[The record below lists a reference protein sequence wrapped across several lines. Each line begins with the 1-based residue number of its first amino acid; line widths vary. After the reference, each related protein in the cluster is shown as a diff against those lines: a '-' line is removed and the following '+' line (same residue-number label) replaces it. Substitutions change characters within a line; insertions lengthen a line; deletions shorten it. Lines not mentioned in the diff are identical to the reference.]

1 MRLTLLLLCLAL
13 PLSALAQ
20 SEADRAAIDAVY
32 ARFSEAYAQ
41 HDPNMVADL
50 YLDDARYLP
59 GSSDTPILEGR
70 DTIRSQFQF
79 LSGAR
84 ERGTAFDISFRF
96 VDRGIDG
103 DLAYDIGYYKLVAT
117 PAEGEPRTSVG
128 KFVTVLR
135 QSDDGRWRFVVDGYS
150 GAPTEAF
157 EE

>member
-1 MRLTLLLLCLAL
+1 MRLTLLLLCLTL

-20 SEADRAAIDAVY
+20 SDDDRAAIDAVY
-32 ARFSEAYAQ
+32 DRFSEAYAQ
-41 HDPNMVADL
+41 HDPDMVADL

-59 GSSDTPILEGR
+59 GSGDTSILEGR
-70 DTIRSQFQF
+70 DTIRRQFQF
-79 LSGAR
+79 LGQAR
-84 ERGTAFDISFRF
+84 ERGTDLDISFRF

-103 DLAYDIGYYKLVAT
+103 DMAYDIGYYKLVAT

-135 QSDDGRWRFVVDGYS
+135 QDDDGQWRFVVDGFS

>member
-20 SEADRAAIDAVY
+20 SDADRAAIDDVY
-32 ARFSEAYAQ
+32 DRFSEAYAQ
-41 HDPNMVADL
+41 HAPDMVADL
-50 YLDDARYLP
+50 YLDEARYLP
-59 GSSDTPILEGR
+59 GSGDTPILEGR
-70 DTIRSQFQF
+70 DTIRRQFQF
-79 LSGAR
+79 LSQSK
-84 ERGTAFDISFRF
+84 ERGTTLDISFRF

-135 QSDDGRWRFVVDGYS
+135 QGADGQWRFVVDGFS